1 MQLRR
6 FRISMILQGLP
17 AIVRASE
24 VVSGHLLQIAGS
36 LAFVKFAYI
45 FRTCLW
51 RQELRFAWIGRLDI
65 LHQSRV

>member
-6 FRISMILQGLP
+6 FRISMILEGLP

-24 VVSGHLLQIAGS
+24 VVSGHLLQVAGS

-45 FRTCLW
+45 FLGLVCGDRSCDL
-51 RQELRFAWIGRLDI
+51 LG
-65 LHQSRV
+65 